1 MVVEMM
7 VLSTI
12 RVTPLWFLLAFGRL
26 AMNNQESQDYP
37 ARVTVKMSRRWW
49 RVKNHGN
56 LYCHSMRQGREP

>member
-37 ARVTVKMSRRWW
+37 ARGTVKMSRRW
-49 RVKNHGN
+49 
-56 LYCHSMRQGREP
+56 